1 MNRYII
7 MFKNYP
13 DIIQALIAEAEADRL
28 RYLDVFEKIDK
39 TMQFFSVY
47 VYTERLEK
55 DKFQNMVKSQL
66 M

>member
-47 VYTERLEK
+47 VYMERLEK